1 MREFNLDQLRT
12 LVVIVEHG
20 SFAEAARRLHL
31 APPTVSLHIS
41 ELETR
46 IGARLLS
53 RTRGAVRPTAIGES
67 LVEHARRLLADVA
80 HVMDDMARQSK
91 GLAGRVR
98 IGSSTGVIAHL
109 LPRALEI
116 LADTHPGIDVQ
127 IAVLTSHQSLER
139 LASGALDIGIVA
151 LPQAKVAGLV
161 IEPWRRDPI
170 LAFLKAAQENPA
182 EGAPCCHTKKGPSCP
197 TSASLLGHLIHRCGE
212 SWGWRIGKANMSR
225 LRHICCRHC
234 SACSSSSTDFTG
246 ISTDRVG
253 SNPHT
258 AYAAV

>member
-116 LADTHPGIDVQ
+116 LADTHPGI
-127 IAVLTSHQSLER
+127 E
-139 LASGALDIGIVA
+139 ALSRYR
-151 LPQAKVAGLV
+151 KRK
-161 IEPWRRDPI
+161 W
-170 LAFLKAAQENPA
+170 
-182 EGAPCCHTKKGPSCP
+182 
-197 TSASLLGHLIHRCGE
+197 LG
-212 SWGWRIGKANMSR
+212 W
-225 LRHICCRHC
+225 
-234 SACSSSSTDFTG
+234 SSSHGDAIRYWPF
-246 ISTDRVG
+246 
-253 SNPHT
+253 
-258 AYAAV
+258 